1 MNSQHKGPILY
12 IVLMAAFI
20 LSFGLGRY
28 TAKPETILEEPERI
42 DTLIIRDTV
51 TYYLPQYVYKHT
63 SDTIRVPVPVPGPG
77 PGPGPEPEP
86 ERDTIYVSLP
96 KETRVYEDA
105 RYRAEVSGYQPSLDR
120 IDIYTQTQVVTK
132 DVTQVVKQKTR
143 WGLGIS
149 AGYGVAINT
158 TEQTFKPAPY
168 IGVGIHYNLI
178 SW

>member
-20 LSFGLGRY
+20 LSFGIGRY
-28 TAKPETILEEPERI
+28 TAKPETILEERERI
-42 DTLIIRDTV
+42 DTLVIRDTLTHYV
-51 TYYLPQYVYKHT
+51 PQYVHRHT
-63 SDTIRVPVPVPGPG
+63 RDTIRVPIR
-77 PGPGPEPEP
+77 ETIH
-86 ERDTIYVSLP
+86 DTVAVYLP
-96 KETRVYEDA
+96 RETRVYEDA

-149 AGYGVAINT
+149 AGYGVTINT
-158 TEQTFKPAPY
+158 TDQTFRPAPY

>member
-1 MNSQHKGPILY
+1 MNSTHKWLVIALILA
-12 IVLMAAFI
+12 VVGLCGAC
-20 LSFGLGRY
+20 FGLGRY
-28 TAKPETILEEPERI
+28 TAKPETILEEHERT
-42 DTLIIRDTV
+42 DTLFIRDTV
-51 TYYLPQYVYKHT
+51 TDYVPQYVYKHT
-63 SDTIRVPVPVPGPG
+63 SDTIRVPVPVPGP
-77 PGPGPEPEP
+77 EP

-96 KETRVYEDA
+96 KETKVYEDA

-149 AGYGVAINT
+149 AGYGVTINT
-158 TEQTFKPAPY
+158 TDQTFRPAPY

>member
-1 MNSQHKGPILY
+1 MNSQHKGPIIY
-12 IVLMAAFI
+12 IIILALFI

-28 TAKPETILEEPERI
+28 TAKPETILEERERI

-51 TYYLPQYVYKHT
+51 THYVPQYVHRHT
-63 SDTIRVPVPVPGPG
+63 RDTIRVPIR
-77 PGPGPEPEP
+77 ETIH
-86 ERDTIYVSLP
+86 DTVAVYLP
-96 KETRVYEDA
+96 RETKVYEDA

-149 AGYGVAINT
+149 AGYGVTINT
-158 TEQTFKPAPY
+158 TDQTFRPAPY

>member
-1 MNSQHKGPILY
+1 
-12 IVLMAAFI
+12 MAAFI

-28 TAKPETILEEPERI
+28 TAKPETVLEERERI

-51 TYYLPQYVYKHT
+51 THYAPRYIERHT
-63 SDTIRVPVPVPGPG
+63 RDTIRIPI
-77 PGPGPEPEP
+77 PELVH
-86 ERDTIYVSLP
+86 DTVAVYLP
-96 KETRVYEDA
+96 RETKIYEDA
-105 RYRAEVSGYQPSLDR
+105 RYRAEVSGYQPSLDH

-158 TEQTFKPAPY
+158 AEQAFKPAPY

>member
-12 IVLMAAFI
+12 IVLIAAFI

-28 TAKPETILEEPERI
+28 MAKPETILEERERI
-42 DTLIIRDTV
+42 DTLVIRDTFTHYV
-51 TYYLPQYVYKHT
+51 PQYVYKHT
-63 SDTIRVPVPVPGPG
+63 SDTIRVPVPVPGP
-77 PGPGPEPEP
+77 ELEP
-86 ERDTIYVSLP
+86 ERDTIYVNLP
-96 KETRVYEDA
+96 RETKVYEDA

-149 AGYGVAINT
+149 AGYGVTINT
-158 TEQTFKPAPY
+158 TDQTFRPAPY

>member
-1 MNSQHKGPILY
+1 MNSTHKWLLIALILAV
-12 IVLMAAFI
+12 IGLCGA
-20 LSFGLGRY
+20 SFGLGRY
-28 TAKPETILEEPERI
+28 TAKPETILEERERI
-42 DTLIIRDTV
+42 DTLVIRDTITHHV
-51 TYYLPQYVYKHT
+51 PQYVYKQT
-63 SDTIRVPVPVPGPG
+63 RDTIRVPVPVPGP
-77 PGPGPEPEP
+77 EP
-86 ERDTIYVSLP
+86 ERDTIYVNLP
-96 KETRVYEDA
+96 RETKVYEDA

-149 AGYGVAINT
+149 AGYGVTINT
-158 TEQTFKPAPY
+158 TDQTFRPAPY

>member
-1 MNSQHKGPILY
+1 MKEQLIY
-12 IVLMAAFI
+12 IIALALLA
-20 LSFGLGRY
+20 LAFGLGRY
-28 TAKPETILEEPERI
+28 TAEPVRIVEERVQR
-42 DTLIIRDTV
+42 DTLVIRDTI
-51 TYYLPQYVYKHT
+51 THYAPKYIERHT
-63 SDTIRVPVPVPGPG
+63 RDTIRIPI
-77 PGPGPEPEP
+77 PELVH
-86 ERDTIYVSLP
+86 DTVAVYLP
-96 KETRVYEDA
+96 RETKIYEDA

-158 TEQTFKPAPY
+158 AEQAFKPAPY

>member
-12 IVLMAAFI
+12 VVLMAAFI

-28 TAKPETILEEPERI
+28 TAKPETILEERERI
-42 DTLIIRDTV
+42 DTLIIRDTI
-51 TYYLPQYVYKHT
+51 THYMPQYVHRHT
-63 SDTIRVPVPVPGPG
+63 RDTIRVPIR
-77 PGPGPEPEP
+77 ETIH
-86 ERDTIYVSLP
+86 DTVAVYLP
-96 KETRVYEDA
+96 RETRVYEDA
-105 RYRAEVSGYQPSLDR
+105 RYRAEVSGYEPSLDR
-120 IDIYTQTQVVTK
+120 IDIFTQTQVVTK

-149 AGYGVAINT
+149 AGYGVTIST
-158 TEQTFKPAPY
+158 TDQTFRPAPY